1 MTEKTRLLFR
11 LNLATLILSSI
22 TMLFWIITTASVLLL
37 IINYGWFEFNRIT
50 ILGSSITYTI
60 FTILNLFVYL
70 TIISLL
76 ISIFAITLQERER
89 DEAIARTK
97 NFAISNFALILGAQ
111 LVSWIPVV
119 SLIGLIIQIVITV
132 LLAIS
137 IARLKNNESSINT
150 KFEQYSYTDNRFS
163 SYANNTSFDQSYN
176 TQSNSN
182 NSYSK
187 NSVNFDKFIQ
197 KKD

>member
-11 LNLATLILSSI
+11 LNLATLILTSI

-37 IINYGWFEFNRIT
+37 IINYGWTGFNWIT
-50 ILGSSITYTI
+50 LLGPSITYTI

-76 ISIFAITLQERER
+76 ISIFAITLQESER

-137 IARLKNNESSINT
+137 IARLKNNKSSINT
-150 KFEQYSYTDNRFS
+150 KFEQYSYSDNRFS
-163 SYANNTSFDQSYN
+163 GYANNTQFD
-176 TQSNSN
+176 SN

>member
-11 LNLATLILSSI
+11 LNLATLILTSI

-37 IINYGWFEFNRIT
+37 IINYGWFGFNWIT
-50 ILGSSITYTI
+50 LLGSSITYTI

-76 ISIFAITLQERER
+76 ISIFAITLQESEK

-137 IARLKNNESSINT
+137 IARLKNNEGSINT
-150 KFEQYSYTDNRFS
+150 KFQQYSYTDNRFS

-176 TQSNSN
+176 TSFDSN

>member
-11 LNLATLILSSI
+11 LNLATLILTSI

-37 IINYGWFEFNRIT
+37 IINYGWFGFNWIT
-50 ILGSSITYTI
+50 LLGPSITYTI

-76 ISIFAITLQERER
+76 ISIFAITLQESER

-137 IARLKNNESSINT
+137 IARLKNNKSSINT
-150 KFEQYSYTDNRFS
+150 KFEQYSYSDNRFS
-163 SYANNTSFDQSYN
+163 GYANNTQFD
-176 TQSNSN
+176 SN

>member
-1 MTEKTRLLFR
+1 NKTKRLTELIVNLFVLLY
-11 LNLATLILSSI
+11 
-22 TMLFWIITTASVLLL
+22 ASVLLL
-37 IINYGWFEFNRIT
+37 IINYGWIGFNWIT
-50 ILGSSITYTI
+50 LLGPSITYTI

-76 ISIFAITLQERER
+76 ISIFAITLQESER

-137 IARLKNNESSINT
+137 IARLKNNKSSINT
-150 KFEQYSYTDNRFS
+150 KFEQYSYSDNRFS
-163 SYANNTSFDQSYN
+163 GYANNTQFD
-176 TQSNSN
+176 SN

>member
-11 LNLATLILSSI
+11 LNLATLILTSI

-37 IINYGWFEFNRIT
+37 IISYGWFGFNGIT
-50 ILGSSITYTI
+50 LLGSSITYTI

-76 ISIFAITLQERER
+76 ISIFAITLQESER

-150 KFEQYSYTDNRFS
+150 KFEQYSYSDNRFS
-163 SYANNTSFDQSYN
+163 GYANNTQFD
-176 TQSNSN
+176 SN

>member
-11 LNLATLILSSI
+11 LNLATLILTSI

-37 IINYGWFEFNRIT
+37 IINYGWFGFNGI
-50 ILGSSITYTI
+50 ILLGSSITYTI

-76 ISIFAITLQERER
+76 ISIFAITLQESER

-150 KFEQYSYTDNRFS
+150 KFEQYSYSDNRFS
-163 SYANNTSFDQSYN
+163 GYANNTSFDQSYN